1 MSTLFSQARTRIP
14 RFADAAVERARLT
27 VVPSRPV
34 DAPRAPFVVL
44 VVLLLAGGVAGLL
57 AFNTT
62 MQQNAFTAT
71 ALQHQADALAA
82 RQQSLAMDL
91 ERLRDPQHLAA
102 RAKKIGMVPPPNPT
116 FVRLSDGK
124 VLGQPVAATRLDAI
138 RINTLPAPKP
148 KVLAPKPRIVKIVV
162 PRTADEKNGTKKS
175 ARDRSVANDR
185 AGRAGSNRTP
195 SGSQETNR

>member
-27 VVPSRPV
+27 VVPSRRV
-34 DAPRAPFVVL
+34 DAPRAPFVML
-44 VVLLLAGGVAGLL
+44 VVFLLAGGVAGLL

-71 ALQHQADALAA
+71 ALQHRADALAA

-91 ERLRDPQHLAA
+91 ERLRDPQQLAA
-102 RAKKIGMVPPPNPT
+102 RAKKIGMVPPPNPA

-124 VLGQPVAATRLDAI
+124 VLGQPVAATALDAI
-138 RINTLPAPKP
+138 RINTLPAAKP
-148 KVLAPKPRIVKIVV
+148 KVLAPKPRIVKVVV
-162 PRTADEKNGTKKS
+162 PRTSATKKS
-175 ARDRSVANDR
+175 AQDRSVATDR
-185 AGRAGSNRTP
+185 ARGAGSNRTP

>member
-1 MSTLFSQARTRIP
+1 M
-14 RFADAAVERARLT
+14 
-27 VVPSRPV
+27 VPSRPV

-71 ALQHQADALAA
+71 ALQHRADALAA

-102 RAKKIGMVPPPNPT
+102 RAKKIGMVPPPTPA

-124 VLGQPVAATRLDAI
+124 VLGQPVAATGLDAI
-138 RINTLPAPKP
+138 RITTLPAAKP

-162 PRTADEKNGTKKS
+162 PRKATQKNGTKKS
-175 ARDRSVANDR
+175 AQDRSVANDR
-185 AGRAGSNRTP
+185 AGRAGSNGTP
-195 SGSQETNR
+195 SGSQDTNR

>member
-27 VVPSRPV
+27 VVPSR
-34 DAPRAPFVVL
+34 RGGRRRGAPFVML

-71 ALQHQADALAA
+71 ALQHRADALAA

-91 ERLRDPQHLAA
+91 ERLRDPQQLAA
-102 RAKKIGMVPPPNPT
+102 RAKKIGMVPPPNPA

-124 VLGQPVAATRLDAI
+124 VLGQPVAPPGSTRSGSTPCPPRSRRCSRRSRASS
-138 RINTLPAPKP
+138 RSSS
-148 KVLAPKPRIVKIVV
+148 LAPPR
-162 PRTADEKNGTKKS
+162 PKKS
-175 ARDRSVANDR
+175 ANDRSVVTDR
-185 AGRAGSNRTP
+185 AGRAGSNGTP